1 MVSEDSNTER
11 VPADDPQVDA
21 VVDDAQETAVTED
34 SQDDG
39 VAQTATKDD
48 ADSLADKSQED
59 VAADDDAQETADDD
73 DADGSA
79 DGADADTDDA
89 NAADADD
96 VDDADAKD
104 ADDDAADDDATDTD
118 ADAADTDADAT
129 DADTDDAADADA
141 ADTETDSADTKDADD
156 NAADNDA
163 DAETDTADA
172 DAKPAIT
179 AAAAL
184 KKHALIKKAAIVLAA
199 ALLIVIAGCCVAL
212 AIDDN
217 SRTQLVPEKT
227 TLDGQVDVSNM
238 TENELYDLV
247 VSRADEGLSTI
258 VSLDIAGTVYPID
271 LREVGTL
278 APQDTVAQA
287 YAPYNAFFLVRWGGR
302 IGELITK
309 DTGSY
314 DIHTTCEVDHNA
326 LKARVE
332 EIASQANHDPKDA
345 GYEFESE
352 SRRLVT
358 SPPVDGVV
366 VDVDAT
372 VARIEKAAS
381 SNDPLPERYQVEAV
395 VTLTAPGVLESG
407 QAILVDTRECR
418 VRLYE
423 AGEEVAS
430 YACTPGQSG
439 YATPKGDWHL
449 EYKDPS
455 PVWINPHSEWSES
468 MPDTI
473 APGASNPLGLRAL
486 AVSCGGGIYIHGTT
500 NTGGLGYP
508 GSHGCIRLSNSN
520 IVELYDRVSAGIP
533 IIIR

>member
-1 MVSEDSNTER
+1 MAQEDSKTEQ
-11 VPADDPQVDA
+11 VSADNSQLDPATA
-21 VVDDAQETAVTED
+21 DAQETAST
-34 SQDDG
+34 
-39 VAQTATKDD
+39 DD
-48 ADSLADKSQED
+48 AHENVVDADESAATSKDAGDDDSLTDHA
-59 VAADDDAQETADDD
+59 DDAQEASEDDAPQADDNPDTSEDEPSD
-73 DADGSA
+73 DSA
-79 DGADADTDDA
+79 EKASDEKSDEEDAKELQE
-89 NAADADD
+89 AADENA
-96 VDDADAKD
+96 
-104 ADDDAADDDATDTD
+104 AADDE
-118 ADAADTDADAT
+118 AAND
-129 DADTDDAADADA
+129 
-141 ADTETDSADTKDADD
+141 ETTSDEAGDESASD
-156 NAADNDA
+156 
-163 DAETDTADA
+163 ETTGDEASET
-172 DAKPAIT
+172 KPAVT

-184 KKHALIKKAAIVLAA
+184 KKHALVRKAMIALAA
-199 ALLIVIAGCCVAL
+199 AILIVIAGCCVAL

-227 TLDGQVDVSNM
+227 MLDGQVDVSNM
-238 TENELYDLV
+238 TEDELRNLV

-258 VSLDIAGTVYPID
+258 VSLDINGTVYPID

-287 YAPYNAFFLVRWGGR
+287 YAPYNQLFFMRWGAR
-302 IGELITK
+302 IVELATNE
-309 DTGSY
+309 TGNY
-314 DIHTTCEVDHNA
+314 VIRTTCEVDHNA

-332 EIASQANHDPKDA
+332 EIASQANHDPEDA
-345 GYEFESE
+345 GYAFDKE

-358 SPPVDGVV
+358 KPPVNGVV

-372 VARIEKAAS
+372 VAKIEAAAT
-381 SNDPLPERYQVEAV
+381 SNSPLPERYQVQAAA
-395 VTLTAPGVLESG
+395 TITAPEVLESG
-407 QAILVDTRECR
+407 QAILVDTSECR

-423 AGEEVAS
+423 AGEEVES
-430 YACTPGQSG
+430 YACTPGMSG
-439 YATPKGDWHL
+439 YATPRGDWYL
-449 EYKDPS
+449 DYKDAA
-455 PVWINPHSEWSES
+455 PVWINPHSDWSAS

>member
-1 MVSEDSNTER
+1 MAQEDSNTEQ
-11 VPADDPQVDA
+11 VSADDSQLDSATKDAQETVSADDSHKNVADANESAAASQDAGDDHTPADTA
-21 VVDDAQETAVTED
+21 DDAQEASE
-34 SQDDG
+34 
-39 VAQTATKDD
+39 DD
-48 ADSLADKSQED
+48 APQ
-59 VAADDDAQETADDD
+59 
-73 DADGSA
+73 
-79 DGADADTDDA
+79 ADAIQDTSEQDPSDDSTE
-89 NAADADD
+89 NASDEKSD
-96 VDDADAKD
+96 VK
-104 ADDDAADDDATDTD
+104 DATDSQEAAD
-118 ADAADTDADAT
+118 ESADAADEASDEAANDGAAADEAS
-129 DADTDDAADADA
+129 DEAASDDASGD
-141 ADTETDSADTKDADD
+141 ESTDI
-156 NAADNDA
+156 
-163 DAETDTADA
+163 
-172 DAKPAIT
+172 KPVPT

-184 KKHALIKKAAIVLAA
+184 KKRALIRKAMIALAA
-199 ALLIVIAGCCVAL
+199 AILIVIAGCCVAL

-238 TENELYDLV
+238 TEDELRNLV
-247 VSRADEGLSTI
+247 VSRADEGLSTV
-258 VSLDIAGTVYPID
+258 VSLDIDGAVYSID

-287 YAPYNAFFLVRWGGR
+287 YAPYNQLFFMRWGAR
-302 IGELITK
+302 IVELATNEK
-309 DTGSY
+309 GSY
-314 DIHTTCEVDHNA
+314 EIRTACAVDHNA

-332 EIASQANHDPKDA
+332 EIAEQANHDPKDA
-345 GYEFESE
+345 GYAFDKE

-358 SPPVDGVV
+358 TPPVNGVV

-372 VARIEKAAS
+372 VAKIEAAAK
-381 SNDPLPERYQVEAV
+381 SNNPLPERYQIQA
-395 VTLTAPGVLESG
+395 TATTTAPEVLESG
-407 QAILVDTRECR
+407 QAILVDTSECR

-430 YACTPGQSG
+430 YACTPGMSG
-439 YATPKGDWHL
+439 YATPRGDWYL
-449 EYKDPS
+449 DYKDAA
-455 PVWINPHSEWSES
+455 PVWINPHSDWSAS